1 MADLLI
7 DTTFA
12 GKNISSAVDVYTFTP
27 VEDGTIRIQVRLNGV
42 VGNGDYQIYLTINDG
57 GVQSDD
63 VVAPVSTITVPV
75 GTKFW
80 LLTSTFD
87 VITGDVIKVFI
98 KGLGGDTNVSG
109 SIRIFS
115 DVLHPAV
122 AVSNA
127 VSGAVASGDLLIQAD
142 YTFSQAITSTLT
154 EDLSAVTKLW
164 FAVKAPQDPDSASII
179 FLEKAAGL
187 TIVNGSTY
195 LAPGYGTIVVT
206 GSSGA
211 WIITIYI
218 DEEATSILLGLNSMY
233 EAAVKGLLGGNT
245 LSIWDGE
252 CQITDGLIRTYV

>member
-1 MADLLI
+1 MKRVYETSI
-7 DTTFA
+7 SNI
-12 GKNISSAVDVYTFTP
+12 NISSLYDIAVFTAT
-27 VEDGTIRIQVRLNGV
+27 EDITARIQIRLTGIA
-42 VGNGDYQIYLTINDG
+42 GAGDYEFQITLQLSLEAPSLIVPVTVLNPGSVSSLWVVSAPLDLLTGN
-57 GVQSDD
+57 
-63 VVAPVSTITVPV
+63 TITVSVIGRPADISV
-75 GTKFW
+75 DTVVRISAD
-80 LLTSTFD
+80 TITASTA
-87 VITGDVIKVFI
+87 I
-98 KGLGGDTNVSG
+98 
-109 SIRIFS
+109 
-115 DVLHPAV
+115 
-122 AVSNA
+122 SNA
-127 VSGAVASGDLLIQAD
+127 VSGAVASGSLLIQTD
-142 YTFSQAITSTLT
+142 YTFSQVITSTLT

-179 FLEKAAGL
+179 FLEKTAGL

-233 EAAVKGLLGGNT
+233 EAAVKGLLSGNT